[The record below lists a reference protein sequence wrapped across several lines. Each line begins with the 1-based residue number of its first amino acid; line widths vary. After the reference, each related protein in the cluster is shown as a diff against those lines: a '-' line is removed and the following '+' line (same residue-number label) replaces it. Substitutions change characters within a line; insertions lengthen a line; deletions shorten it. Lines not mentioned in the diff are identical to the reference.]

1 MAQAPIISYDAH
13 IITPG
18 YNLQISVSGSNVSAT
33 YDDYPTDASG
43 VAAHCSLSISYT
55 NVHWV
60 INSDNSVT
68 VSGNITGGVLTRT
81 HTGVASSQSQ
91 LITATFDGHK
101 IFRQTVSTASSG
113 TYYLNLPV
121 SFSVTFP
128 PSDNPQPSYVASI
141 DFKNDNTT
149 SSNPPDEFYLGIIV
163 TNPNPPD
170 YRPGTIRNSNGVWLS
185 HNRTGGEAHILTSD
199 SGSWRE
205 MRTEGNLT
213 VAGNPPSIYI
223 NSKWMNQ
230 RKIGKE

>member
-1 MAQAPIISYDAH
+1 MAQAPIITYNVKEIS
-13 IITPG
+13 PG
-18 YNLQISVSGSNVSAT
+18 YNLHVETRGSSVTAT
-33 YDDYPTDASG
+33 YDDFPTDASG
-43 VAAHCSLSISYT
+43 IAAHCSLSISYS

-81 HTGVASSQSQ
+81 RTGVASSQSQ
-91 LITATFDGHK
+91 RITATFDGHET
-101 IFRQTVSTASSG
+101 FRQTVSTASSG
-113 TYYLNLPV
+113 TYRLNLPV